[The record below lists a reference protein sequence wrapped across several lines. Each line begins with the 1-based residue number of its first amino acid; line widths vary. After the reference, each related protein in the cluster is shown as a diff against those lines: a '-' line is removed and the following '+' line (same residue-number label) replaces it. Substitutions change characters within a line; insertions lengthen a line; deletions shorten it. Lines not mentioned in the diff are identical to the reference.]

1 MTHETQDGYT
11 ARDTIGGI
19 EVYDW
24 NDILVCKLSGRT
36 LNDYMNEH
44 EEVDDDALE
53 EDIKDELDVENFI
66 AYQEDY
72 C

>member
-24 NDILVCKLSGRT
+24 NDIFVCKLSGRT

-53 EDIKDELDVENFI
+53 EDIKDELDVESFI